1 MIGHAYVSL
10 QSSGAASRVQFDPW
24 VDQFAALKTL
34 LPSFLSSPIYNDQ
47 YAPPMNGHAEKKQ
60 LVWII
65 TGTSS
70 GFGRRLVTSVLAR
83 GDRVIACAR
92 SLEKLEAELAACNL
106 SNSDKENL
114 RSLQLDITEG
124 EDILKEKVNH
134 AATFW
139 GRIDVLVNNAGF
151 GQPSL
156 VEEGGSKMA
165 RKQFEVNVFGLL
177 DMTSATLPHIR
188 ARKGYLVNI
197 GSRSG
202 WHTEIPGLG
211 FYSSSKAAVQ
221 ALTDTISAEVA
232 PFGVR
237 VVLVAPGAFR
247 TEGIYSGTFYGDN
260 KISQYDELREASLKR
275 FNSVPGTEKGDPSKA
290 MDLLVDVV
298 RGEGRAAGRPWPR
311 YLLLGEDSNAN
322 ALSRMEKITKD
333 IDEWKDLT
341 TQGVAFD

>member
-1 MIGHAYVSL
+1 
-10 QSSGAASRVQFDPW
+10 
-24 VDQFAALKTL
+24 
-34 LPSFLSSPIYNDQ
+34 
-47 YAPPMNGHAEKKQ
+47 MNGHAEKKQ

-65 TGTSS
+65 TGLKASRPDKFHSSGTSS

-92 SLEKLEAELAACNL
+92 SLEKLEAELAVCNL

-202 WHTEIPGLG
+202 WHTEIPGLGKLNILLKG